1 MVNQYIN
8 YDEGKDYNII
18 PVEGQEAGWD
28 VRILTGDY
36 VETTL
41 RYGNIR
47 MDGTEKDPE
56 MKFDFKVTYSPINE
70 LNSDNGDLQT
80 FAGDV
85 LLSIL
90 QRAIKEDALVIE
102 DVKQ

>member
-1 MVNQYIN
+1 MADQYKH
-8 YDEGKDYNII
+8 YEEGTDFNII
-18 PVEGQEAGWD
+18 PVEGYEAGWD
-28 VRILTGDY
+28 VRILTGEY

-47 MDGTEKDPE
+47 MDGTSKDPE

-70 LNSDNGDLQT
+70 LNSDNGDLQI

-90 QRAIKEDALVIE
+90 SRAMKEDALVIE